1 MPCYADQSLSSDK
14 SCHRVTL
21 FLTQIPLL
29 MKISYIN
36 VNFLHKSGVFSEL
49 LQCLQFHKIT
59 SFKKVNMP
67 KRNIWGWHSG
77 LLQSFLGGIPGP
89 QWDLQPSYLVPD
101 VVPYIYTYKALSL
114 NIMTDS
120 LCLYVSTITPSPG
133 NLLSIMLS

>member
-67 KRNIWGWHSG
+67 KRNTWGWHSG
-77 LLQSFLGGIPGP
+77 LLQSFLGGIPWAPVGFITFLP
-89 QWDLQPSYLVPD
+89 RTRCCP
-101 VVPYIYTYKALSL
+101 IYTYIQSTQSQYHDWFS
-114 NIMTDS
+114 MS
-120 LCLYVSTITPSPG
+120 LCFHHY
-133 NLLSIMLS
+133 SIPW